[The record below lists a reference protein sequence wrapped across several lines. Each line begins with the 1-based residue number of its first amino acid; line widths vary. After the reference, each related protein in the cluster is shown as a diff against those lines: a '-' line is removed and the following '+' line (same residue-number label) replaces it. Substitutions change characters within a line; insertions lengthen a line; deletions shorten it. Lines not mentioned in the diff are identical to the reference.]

1 MLCGTFVTRTKSGD
15 DGSARH
21 HLRLSSKDILK
32 GSKKS
37 QRLSSVA
44 FFVFPMQRIYLR
56 HIEEVISSD
65 NKSRAFLDYL
75 KIRIASKNRCGGFNL
90 SQLIDSLNTSETSS
104 RKSLKRLIKYNYV
117 TQVKKNLYKINS
129 FKSLVGLNLHEKFF
143 KISEEQISS
152 YSWKNI
158 SHFRALLVEL
168 RVQQNR
174 NIRKS
179 LRRGYTVIDRH
190 GVKTKIKSQSE
201 KEFDT
206 LMGSNYVSTFTN
218 KHFTTILKYRKKQT
232 LVKYSIEKPILVKTE
247 SNAEDTYTGIKEH
260 KYKDKYGKYFINR
273 NNLIFVGIA
282 TRTGGIQIN
291 GY

>member
-1 MLCGTFVTRTKSGD
+1 
-15 DGSARH
+15 
-21 HLRLSSKDILK
+21 
-32 GSKKS
+32 
-37 QRLSSVA
+37 
-44 FFVFPMQRIYLR
+44 MQRIYLR

-90 SQLIDSLNTSETSS
+90 SQLIETLKTSETSS
-104 RKSLKRLIKYNYV
+104 RKSLKRLIKHNYV
-117 TQVKKNLYKINS
+117 IQVKKNLYRINS
-129 FKSLVGLNLHEKFF
+129 FKSLVGSNLHEKFF
-143 KISEEQISS
+143 KISEEQILS

-179 LRRGYTVIDRH
+179 LRRGYTVVDRH

-206 LMGSNYVSTFTN
+206 LMSSNYVSTFTD

-232 LVKYSIEKPILVKTE
+232 LVKYSVEKPIVIKPELKAG
-247 SNAEDTYTGIKEH
+247 NTYTGIKEH
-260 KYKDKYGKYFINR
+260 KYKDKYGKYFIHNS
-273 NNLIFVGIA
+273 NLVFVGIA
-282 TRTGGIQIN
+282 TRTGKININ